1 MSLKSMTGFAQ
12 VPGQSGPYSWVW
24 EARSVN
30 GRGLEVRLR
39 LPDAADGL
47 EAPLR
52 AAAKAALARGNVT
65 IGLRLSRAQEEPGQA
80 ALSEAAL
87 SATMARLLQVEAAA
101 QHAGVDLRAG
111 TAAEILALPML
122 ANATPDAPDHDWLDA
137 AKAGIGP
144 LFEAMTA
151 ARQAEG
157 AALAVVLSAALDELE
172 TLVATAATQAAARAN
187 ATRQSLRAKVNAL
200 LGEADS
206 LDPGRLEQEMA
217 LLLVKSDVAEEIDR
231 LRAHIT
237 AARALLIEDAP
248 VGRKFDFLMQEFN
261 REANTL
267 CSKSGDVDL
276 TQTGLAMKVVIDRMR
291 EQSQNIE

>member
-12 VPGQSGPYSWVW
+12 ITGQSGPFSWVW

-30 GRGLEVRLR
+30 GRGLDVRVR
-39 LPDAADGL
+39 LPDLADVL

-65 IGLRLSRAQEEPGQA
+65 IGLRLSRAEDAAQA
-80 ALSEAAL
+80 QILSEEAL
-87 SATMARLLQVEAAA
+87 TATLNQLLQVEAVA
-101 QHAGVDLRAG
+101 QKAGFDLRAG
-111 TAAEILALPML
+111 SAAEILALPML
-122 ANATPDAPDHDWLDA
+122 TNTAPDTPEPDWIDA
-137 AKAGIGP
+137 AKAGIDP
-144 LFEAMTA
+144 LLAALNA
-151 ARQAEG
+151 ARAEEG
-157 AALAVVLSAALDELE
+157 AALARILTDALDELE
-172 TLVATAATQAAARAN
+172 TLVEAATGQAATRAGVM
-187 ATRQSLRAKVNAL
+187 RQSLRAKVDAL

-231 LRAHIT
+231 LRAHIA
-237 AARALLIEDAP
+237 AARGLLQADTPI
-248 VGRKFDFLMQEFN
+248 GRKFDFLMQEFN